1 MSDSKHEVSQTEN
14 GAPAK
19 RSKKRACV
27 DHCKRFWWL
36 HLIIFCCITVL
47 VVCLVIF
54 VGVPNIAQSKL
65 NAADLEVQSVNVL
78 NAKPDSYTMEINST
92 ITTDGTVHADIDP
105 FEGNMTLADIDNA
118 PAFATLQFPQTN
130 ADKHQDVN
138 ISQPLHI
145 TNLEAFNQFNIAFF
159 QNETLRVRI
168 AGKTKIQPAGLSRK
182 YDVDFVKVLDLAGL
196 NLLNGTKVTDGT
208 VDLKANKGQPNF
220 KGTAEI
226 PNASHFT
233 LDIGNATFTNFADNK
248 NLGNLTINNLL
259 LRPGTNTVDI
269 SAELDQLTILNIIAK
284 RPYCENGIVPFKLLG
299 VDVENRGQKIP
310 YFLAA
315 LGSANQTV
323 NIDIGSI
330 LKKTLGD
337 SFKPTCTS

>member
-1 MSDSKHEVSQTEN
+1 MNCRSRVTRHALASSAHGGHGHARLLQHAWEDDVSNLTN
-14 GAPAK
+14 
-19 RSKKRACV
+19 
-27 DHCKRFWWL
+27 H
-36 HLIIFCCITVL
+36 
-47 VVCLVIF
+47 VCSIF
-54 VGVPNIAQSKL
+54 VGVPKIAQAKV
-65 NAADLEVQSVNVL
+65 NAADLKVQGVNVL
-78 NAKPDSYTMEINST
+78 DTKPDSYTMEINST

-105 FEGNMTLADIDNA
+105 FEGNMTLADVDNA
-118 PAFATLQFPQTN
+118 PAFATLQFPKTN

-138 ISQPLHI
+138 ISQTVQI
-145 TNLEAFNQFNIAFF
+145 TNMDAFKQFNIAFF

-168 AGKTKIQPAGLSRK
+168 AGKTKLQPAGLSRK
-182 YDVDFVKVLDLAGL
+182 SDVDFTKILNLAGL
-196 NLLNGTKVTDGT
+196 NLLKGTNVTDGT
-208 VDLKANKGQPNF
+208 VDLKATKGQPNF

-233 LDIGNATFTNFADNK
+233 LDIGNATFTNFADDR

-259 LRPGTNTVDI
+259 LRPGTNKVDI
-269 SAELDQLTILNIIAK
+269 SAELDQLTILAIIAK
-284 RPYCENGIVPFKLLG
+284 KPYCETGIVPFKLLG
-299 VDVENRGQKIP
+299 VDVENQGQKIP